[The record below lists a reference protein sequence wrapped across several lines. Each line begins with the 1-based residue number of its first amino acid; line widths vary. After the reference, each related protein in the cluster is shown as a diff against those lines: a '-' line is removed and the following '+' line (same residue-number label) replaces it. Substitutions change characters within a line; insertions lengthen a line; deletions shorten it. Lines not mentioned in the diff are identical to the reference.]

1 MQRVSVWKWQKKRLF
16 GHQKSPLLKSKEDS
30 GINCSPFFRRR
41 ISPIHHELFVDPW
54 LAFENKKKKNGDL
67 RWSSRAPQI
76 NSDNVH
82 PVAIVSL
89 SMCSS
94 FSSSVSPWQNVKR
107 KHRKIGN
114 EKKNKTTTQ
123 RPVETMSSRR
133 MATKE
138 RRKQKETRLNFIT
151 WGEYSPLRDSRS
163 PMTAGGRGGGHGGPL
178 TDWASRGDRDN
189 HQIRKKNKKIK
200 IKIKKSNQINR
211 TAFVP
216 FVHFLFFWFFF
227 FFFFFCDHFSL
238 GLWILLVL
246 LGFTGFYWVL
256 PSFT

>member
-1 MQRVSVWKWQKKRLF
+1 MIFTSSTNQLGQCPSCRDCFSINVFVIFIECVAMAKRET
-16 GHQKSPLLKSKEDS
+16 KTS
-30 GINCSPFFRRR
+30 
-41 ISPIHHELFVDPW
+41 
-54 LAFENKKKKNGDL
+54 
-67 RWSSRAPQI
+67 
-76 NSDNVH
+76 
-82 PVAIVSL
+82 
-89 SMCSS
+89 
-94 FSSSVSPWQNVKR
+94 QNRKR
-107 KHRKIGN
+107 
-114 EKKNKTTTQ
+114 KKNKTTTQ